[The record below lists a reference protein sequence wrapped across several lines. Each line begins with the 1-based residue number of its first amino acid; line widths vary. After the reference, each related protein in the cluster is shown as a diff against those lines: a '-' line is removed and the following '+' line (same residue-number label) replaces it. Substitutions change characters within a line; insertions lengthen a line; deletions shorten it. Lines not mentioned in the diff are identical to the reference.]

1 MDNYYPEIEYNIRQ
15 IADKIQPIIYQNIN
29 SDFKIILAT
38 LYKRIINGYYSIDL
52 LLANGFNLE
61 ALAVMRS
68 VYEARMIMSS
78 LIKEPNNTLEKLRL
92 LTEKNRRKSIENA
105 GKLDCGYKKFIIEH
119 LNKKP
124 VKMKEFVDID
134 IDNNEL
140 RYDYEYSELSNI
152 VHINKRSLEIMLNEK
167 DGKIILE
174 ENISIYEVQPL
185 YNSFISEI
193 TTTFL
198 EMYQQFEI
206 DVDDSLKN
214 LINLSINLLKEWLT
228 KS

>member
-1 MDNYYPEIEYNIRQ
+1 MDNYYPEIEHKIKQ

-29 SDFKIILAT
+29 SNFKIILAT

-61 ALAVMRS
+61 ALTVMRS
-68 VYEARMIMSS
+68 VIEAKIVMSS
-78 LIKEPNNTLEKLRL
+78 LIKEPNKTFEKLRL

-105 GKLDCGYKKFIIEH
+105 GKLDCRYKEFNIEH

-124 VKMKEFVDID
+124 VFLKDFADID

-140 RYDYEYSELSNI
+140 RYDYEYSDLCNI
-152 VHINKRSLEIMLNEK
+152 VHINKRSIEIMLNEK
-167 DGKIILE
+167 NGKIILE

-185 YNSFISEI
+185 YNYFVSEI
-193 TTTFL
+193 TSAFL

-206 DVDDSLKN
+206 EIDDSLKK
-214 LINLSINLLKEWLT
+214 LIDLSKNLLRND
-228 KS
+228 